1 MFSLDQT
8 LTLKSFTVTYWW
20 FFDRTN
26 LFKSKERLFQQL
38 KSSLEVQRVKRKF
51 SDNHGHNILGL
62 DNVLIQTR
70 LTTNKT
76 KRNIQYT
83 KLGITIASR
92 VAKRLKTQDLRKSRN
107 ARKILNL
114 CGDIAQCP
122 VSLPEINVWQ
132 QQ

>member
-38 KSSLEVQRVKRKF
+38 KSSLEVQRAKRKF

-92 VAKRLKTQDLRKSRN
+92 VTKRLKTQDLTKSRN
-107 ARKILNL
+107 AKKILNL